1 MLNIAY
7 AILIPNVLFVLS
19 LVVLVY
25 WYCPYCQARCK
36 KYEQQTDLRDG
47 HYE

>member
-25 WYCPYCQARCK
+25 WYCPYCEAR
-36 KYEQQTDLRDG
+36 YRPGEGDPPSER
-47 HYE
+47 